1 MFLCMEI
8 NISLHGRKYFFT
20 RRKFGT
26 DARMACRE
34 QVPTTVSGYV
44 KADGQATGK
53 TAGKGRQGGAVMRF
67 IGFYFAVHTLCTTFA
82 VQRNI

>member
-1 MFLCMEI
+1 MEI
-8 NISLHGRKYFFT
+8 NISLHERKDFFT

-53 TAGKGRQGGAVMRF
+53 TAGKAGLSCDLSFFILPFIRF
-67 IGFYFAVHTLCTTFA
+67 ALPLQFKETY
-82 VQRNI
+82 NE

>member
-1 MFLCMEI
+1 MEI
-8 NISLHGRKYFFT
+8 NISLHERKYFFT

-26 DARMACRE
+26 DARKACRE

-53 TAGKGRQGGAVMRF
+53 TAGKGRQGGLSCDLSVFILPFIRF
-67 IGFYFAVHTLCTTFA
+67 ALPLQFKETY
-82 VQRNI
+82 NE